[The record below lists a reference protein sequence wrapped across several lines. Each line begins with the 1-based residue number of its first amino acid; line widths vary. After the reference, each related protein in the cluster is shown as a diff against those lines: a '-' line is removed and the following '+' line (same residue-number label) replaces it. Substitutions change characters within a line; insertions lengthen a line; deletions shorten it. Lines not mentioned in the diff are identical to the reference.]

1 MIFKH
6 FEGLDWQP
14 KVNDKGS
21 PNVLGVTAYMHFSS
35 AQYLEAYSRCWHYF
49 KLYTAAN
56 LANGCVSWNQ
66 HFLCHNW
73 NSNLPKKDNSY
84 FLRNSSKQP

>member
-21 PNVLGVTAYMHFSS
+21 PNVLGVTAYIHFSS

-56 LANGCVSWNQ
+56 LANGCFLEPALSVSQ
-66 HFLCHNW
+66 LEQQ
-73 NSNLPKKDNSY
+73 
-84 FLRNSSKQP
+84 SSKET